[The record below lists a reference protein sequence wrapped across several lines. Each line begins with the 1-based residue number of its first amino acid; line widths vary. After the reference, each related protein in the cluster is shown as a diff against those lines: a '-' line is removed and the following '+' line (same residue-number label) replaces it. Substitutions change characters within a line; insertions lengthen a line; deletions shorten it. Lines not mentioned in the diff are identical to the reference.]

1 MSLTTAQQ
9 AAVVEYYELV
19 KILVGDNYY
28 ITNAPFNITFD
39 GDTYTAFGMLLGF
52 DAVEENSTLD
62 IASLNI
68 SISGIAPNA
77 QGNSA
82 LTDFVDQEYVNST
95 VEIWRQYY
103 EAGVAQ
109 GQVQIYKGF
118 VTGADLIQ
126 SEDNSSNVLVKTAS
140 HWSDFDQIKN
150 RRTNDNSQQRLYP
163 GDLGMEYSR
172 EVQKEITWK
181 A

>member
-1 MSLTTAQQ
+1 MTLSAAQSSS
-9 AAVVEYYELV
+9 VVQYYELV

-28 ITNAPFNITFD
+28 ITNAPFNVQYA
-39 GDTYTAFGMLLGF
+39 GNTYVGFGLLLGF
-52 DAVEENSTLD
+52 DAIEENSTLD

-68 SISGIAPNA
+68 SVGGIAPNA
-77 QGNSA
+77 AGQSA
-82 LTDFVDQEYVNST
+82 LLDFVDQEYVNAT

-103 EAGVAQ
+103 LANVPQ
-109 GQVQIYKGF
+109 GEVQVYAGF

-126 SEDNSSNVLVKTAS
+126 NEDAVSSVLVKTAS
-140 HWSDFDQIKN
+140 HWSDFDRVTN
-150 RRTNDNSQQRLYP
+150 RRTNSNSQQTLHA
-163 GDLGMEYSR
+163 GDLGFDFAR